1 MFLPMNLQSFCGQG
15 ALASLEIPRYAYHFS
30 TCVLCIVLHYE
41 RKSFNRLEFA
51 LTEAEMALVFEHFRR
66 KLRSSLI
73 LVHTERIVCQEYF
86 LDGGSSLVVNKS
98 GLG

>member
-1 MFLPMNLQSFCGQG
+1 MNLQSFCGQG
-15 ALASLEIPRYAYHFS
+15 ALASSEIPRYAYHFS
-30 TCVLCIVLHYE
+30 ICVLCIVLYYE

-86 LDGGSSLVVNKS
+86 LDDGSSLVVNKS